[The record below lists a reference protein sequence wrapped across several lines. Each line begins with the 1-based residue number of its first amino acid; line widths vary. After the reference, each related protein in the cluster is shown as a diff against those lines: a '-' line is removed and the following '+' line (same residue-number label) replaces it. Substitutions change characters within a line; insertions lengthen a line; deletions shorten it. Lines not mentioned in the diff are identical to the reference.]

1 MRIAMLNRGRETYP
15 GGDVIAL
22 DATMEALRRR
32 GHEVVETGWD
42 LDKIKAGEF
51 DLCHIFHCNFSWS
64 WGNYEAVRTSL
75 LPYVLTPIYYP
86 GLLAGI
92 STAQM
97 NELLSQA
104 KYILPFSRTEQA
116 EILRDWPITGNSKFE
131 AIPNGTDLS
140 FHAEGL
146 DGRDGVLCV
155 VARAGDKNVDI
166 VGGICEQLGI
176 SFKCVL
182 GVAHKDLPAIYR
194 KYKVFV
200 NASGSERMS
209 LTIGEALCSGC
220 RVIATTENRGNEH
233 YEGLVRFT
241 PLGDGYRDILKGLI
255 RGAVLMPD
263 TEWDWRPNYAAR
275 KLTWDRVAEDL
286 ESVYR
291 SVR

>member
-15 GGDVIAL
+15 GGDCVAL
-22 DATMEALRRR
+22 DATMEALHRR

-42 LDKIKAGEF
+42 VDRIKAGKF

-64 WGNYEAVRTSL
+64 WGNYEAVRASL

-86 GLLAGI
+86 DLLAGI

-104 KYILPFSRTEQA
+104 AYILPFSRAEQR
-116 EILRDWPITGNSKFE
+116 EIQTDWPITGISKFE
-131 AIPNGTDLS
+131 VIPNGTDVS
-140 FHAEGL
+140 FHSSGL
-146 DGRDGVLCV
+146 GGRDGVLCV

-176 SFKCVL
+176 SFHCAT
-182 GVAHKDLPAIYR
+182 GVEHKDLPAMYR

-209 LTIGEALCSGC
+209 LTISEALCSGC
-220 RVIATTENRGNEH
+220 RVLATAANRGNEY
-233 YEGLVRFT
+233 YEGLVTFSIV
-241 PLGDGYRDILKGLI
+241 GDLARENLKGLI
-255 RGAVLMPD
+255 RGANLMPD

-286 ESVYR
+286 DSVYR